1 MKLFGSKSCVSCES
15 CQEEL
20 QAIKEEL
27 HGLQTRYAKLSDAYR
42 HQQRQNAHQVSTQ
55 SVSLSQNELTALFKR
70 IKNASLS
77 NDMKRY
83 LRSVV
88 MLIELSGDGNLY
100 QFLLS
105 QLKSQ
110 KS

>member
-1 MKLFGSKSCVSCES
+1 VKLFGSKSCASCES

-20 QAIKEEL
+20 QAAKEEL
-27 HGLQTRYAKLSDAYR
+27 HALQTRYAKLSDAYR
-42 HQQRQNAHQVSTQ
+42 HLQRQNAHQESPS
-55 SVSLSQNELTALFKR
+55 SVSLSQSDLSALFGR

-77 NDMKRY
+77 KDMKRY

-100 QFLLS
+100 QFLVS